1 MFYVHGIFST
11 NGMKSKEIEAY
22 WRFCMHF
29 DRHAKTFATD
39 ARRYVGWGATFS
51 KVPGNPG
58 HYMNVFKTPLNF
70 TCSMNVSKTL
80 R

>member
-29 DRHAKTFATD
+29 DRHAKTFAAD
-39 ARRYVGWGATFS
+39 SMRYVGWGRCSLRFQHITLIQEVPAT
-51 KVPGNPG
+51 
-58 HYMNVFKTPLNF
+58 T
-70 TCSMNVSKTL
+70 
-80 R
+80 